1 MWLGK
6 PELKKKRFI
15 VLEAVVVNATLQQA
29 WDHSTYITV
38 TMTAIATA
46 VVQATLTLTTLKP
59 TVASSRASR
68 CNSSTA
74 AQPLKLPASPPRPCV
89 LQLHHSCQNHST
101 SQQPAQCSQP
111 QHIPSGPHVRPFQLQ
126 QSQPQLAEGQR
137 QHCERDIQ
145 APRAESKQL

>member
-6 PELKKKRFI
+6 QELQKIRFI

-59 TVASSRASR
+59 TVTSSRASR

-74 AQPLKLPASPPRPCV
+74 AQPLQHV
-89 LQLHHSCQNHST
+89 LWQM
-101 SQQPAQCSQP
+101 
-111 QHIPSGPHVRPFQLQ
+111 V
-126 QSQPQLAEGQR
+126 
-137 QHCERDIQ
+137 
-145 APRAESKQL
+145 

>member
-1 MWLGK
+1 M
-6 PELKKKRFI
+6 
-15 VLEAVVVNATLQQA
+15 LEAVVVIATLQQA

-74 AQPLKLPASPPRPCV
+74 AQPLKHV
-89 LQLHHSCQNHST
+89 LWQM
-101 SQQPAQCSQP
+101 
-111 QHIPSGPHVRPFQLQ
+111 V
-126 QSQPQLAEGQR
+126 
-137 QHCERDIQ
+137 
-145 APRAESKQL
+145 